1 MNPTVY
7 LYKEKENESE
17 LYLGEFSTL
26 DGLKAINERLK
37 VKLVHVGAS
46 GFRKYGWATEKEFPD
61 WKTVQEVKSFFEQED
76 EFGLID
82 FEIELIG
89 FGNLFTH
96 DDGECHFRFKEK
108 RNLIDV
114 VKTVSD
120 SMNRELIVSGLLNNP
135 GMYIE
140 IEKSGKMNKYH
151 SFDQYP
157 FDKQKKQD

>member
-7 LYKEKENESE
+7 LYKEKKNEFE

-26 DGLKAINERLK
+26 DGLKAINEKLR
-37 VKLVHVGAS
+37 VKLVSIGAS
-46 GFRKYGWATEKEFPD
+46 NYKKYGWATEKEFPD
-61 WKTVQEVKSFFEQED
+61 WKTVQELRSFFERED

-89 FGNLFTH
+89 FGSLSTH

-108 RNLIDV
+108 GALIDV
-114 VKTVSD
+114 VKTVTD
-120 SMNRELIVSGLLNNP
+120 SINRDLILSGLLNNP

-140 IEKSGKMNKYH
+140 VEKSGKLNKFH
-151 SFDQYP
+151 SFDQYL
-157 FDKQKKQD
+157 KETKNT